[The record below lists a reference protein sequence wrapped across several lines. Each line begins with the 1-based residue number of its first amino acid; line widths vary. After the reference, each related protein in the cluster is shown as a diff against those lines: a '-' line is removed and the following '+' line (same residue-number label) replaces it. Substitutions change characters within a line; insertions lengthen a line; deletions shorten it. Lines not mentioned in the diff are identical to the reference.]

1 MGQAIAGVS
10 GSIATL
16 FSLWNVSAPTGLW
29 ITMNQFQ
36 LIMLL
41 LLTKSNIP
49 KSIVSYLSGLKATTW
64 SFNFIPFK
72 EIPGFDK
79 IVNGL
84 DFRLPDVELKY
95 FGINSGS
102 TFANNF
108 SLICIL
114 FIFIAIHS
122 LFLLIHRLLKSKVK
136 SKKIWVKFL
145 EKTFQFFA
153 FSLYIRVM
161 LEANVFLLLSS
172 FSELYHWDT
181 SSLSKIISIYF
192 AFTWGWICFTII
204 SLSLVNYSIHKDTQN
219 IDNYIPFKEFLT
231 GVKETRMSRL
241 YPTILLLRR
250 FLFIGLLIF
259 GQSLNSF
266 ELICP
271 MIIIQLAY
279 LVNLAIVRPY
289 KKVRDNVIEVT
300 NEWFYLVL
308 ISLLSHFNSKDRW
321 ISAIENI
328 YFGIILSNSM
338 SIIFILIG
346 TPVLIHI
353 FKHLNQIHCLKWKL
367 TNSFSCFLR
376 FMHSK
381 TKTMMKEKKN
391 TSKRTSGNF
400 ILFIKMLFEDIR
412 LNNFTERSG

>member
-1 MGQAIAGVS
+1 MITNILRVFKLFLLLIKINTYCS
-10 GSIATL
+10 L

-181 SSLSKIISIYF
+181 SSLSKIISICF

-271 MIIIQLAY
+271 MIIKLFFY
-279 LVNLAIVRPY
+279 
-289 KKVRDNVIEVT
+289 IE
-300 NEWFYLVL
+300 
-308 ISLLSHFNSKDRW
+308 H
-321 ISAIENI
+321 
-328 YFGIILSNSM
+328 
-338 SIIFILIG
+338 
-346 TPVLIHI
+346 
-353 FKHLNQIHCLKWKL
+353 
-367 TNSFSCFLR
+367 
-376 FMHSK
+376 
-381 TKTMMKEKKN
+381 
-391 TSKRTSGNF
+391 
-400 ILFIKMLFEDIR
+400 
-412 LNNFTERSG
+412 